1 MAKGVLDQL
10 CLTRS
15 SLLLGRQ
22 EEGNN
27 FSAAERWQPAEEN
40 GKDQDQQDEWVT
52 CYARSLHRLG

>member
-10 CLTRS
+10 FLTRS

-22 EEGNN
+22 EEGKN
-27 FSAAERWQPAEEN
+27 FSAAERWQPTEEN